1 MPEHAPF
8 VSVLVSFASELRSA
22 GLAVGSGDVLTYCAA
37 MAPLDPTD
45 LLDLYWA
52 GRATLVTRREAIA
65 VYDEV
70 FRRFFLAAGDPV
82 RAMLP
87 LKVEVTAETQAMLE
101 VPATDPDSG
110 GRTEEAMLGLMASNA
125 EVLKHKSF
133 AACTPRNWRRCAGS
147 WRGAG

>member
-82 RAMLP
+82 RAMLT

-133 AACTPRNWRRCAGS
+133 AACTPE
-147 WRGAG
+147 